1 MRQVLSV
8 SSQLSPWLK
17 AARKEAGLSQQE
29 LAARLGISQSR
40 VSHME
45 LHPGTLSVEQLLD
58 IFSVLGLEIMIG
70 PKPSTEASDALGLV
84 ARESSP
90 PEW

>member
-8 SSQLSPWLK
+8 SSQLGPLLK
-17 AARKEAGLSQQE
+17 AARREAGLSQQA

-40 VSHME
+40 ISHME
-45 LHPGTLSVEQLLD
+45 LHPGTLSVEQLLAL
-58 IFSVLGLEIMIG
+58 FSVLGLEIMIG
-70 PKPSTEASDALGLV
+70 PKPSGAPPSPQAPA
-84 ARESSP
+84 AREPSP

>member
-8 SSQLSPWLK
+8 SSQLGPLLK
-17 AARKEAGLSQQE
+17 AARREAGLSQQE
-29 LAARLGISQSR
+29 LASRLGISQSR
-40 VSHME
+40 ISHME
-45 LHPGTLSVEQLLD
+45 LHPGTLSLEQLLA

-70 PKPSTEASDALGLV
+70 PKPSGAGTNSPAPV
-84 ARESSP
+84 AREPSP